1 MTGKNGSN
9 NFMNNNCNKILIADS
24 SLEIS
29 EIKKYFENESVIIIA
44 ADYNTHKKF
53 SKLNIKF
60 LDLDDFVNKNNRS
73 ELYEFT
79 NRLLKWHQEI
89 PNQNEFKIDDVNILD
104 FLSPLEL
111 HEFILSKMIKFFS
124 IKNTIETFHPKQ
136 IIISDDMSY
145 FVQELFSKDF
155 TEIIPSSNKIEQK
168 GIINDQIE
176 IRFNISSKPITFYIS
191 KKLFSKLKKISDKI
205 FSSLYDLKL
214 KNYKK
219 EIILLLEF
227 NPSLYADLIS
237 NISNSNKT
245 VVLFNQ
251 RRPIL
256 LDNTSRNILKE
267 INAKVIN
274 SDDFLDSKY
283 KKEILTKQVLLIEA
297 FDKLWNDRKLSEIFS
312 WNNTSFWSVI
322 KPTLKN
328 IYNNRLDDYLKLH
341 FISKNIL
348 ESLNIK
354 SILCL
359 NESGQTENIFL
370 QNNQNKIKS
379 FLLQHSFLRY
389 QKSIYETQWIYEDQR
404 IHGFKSDNFLLWG
417 DADYD
422 FFTKFSNIDTQ
433 KLIKTGSPRHD
444 VIKSN
449 LTSSPTKKITV
460 LITLTPISVRSGN
473 QTVALIEKYD
483 LFLKRIINSLKTK
496 HDVEII
502 IKLHP
507 GENLH
512 NNILLNSLEQFDNI
526 TVFQT
531 KNPYKLIEKSNFLI
545 TITPEL
551 YDSSTIMLDALS
563 LETPVIQFILDSSNS
578 LSNTID
584 EPISTF
590 FENDNAEEIL
600 QKYMDNDYCQS
611 LIKKIPQKLEKLLSN
626 QGNSC
631 QNIAKIL
638 SQ

>member
-53 SKLNIKF
+53 SELNIKF
-60 LDLDDFVNKNNRS
+60 LDLDDFINKNNRS
-73 ELYEFT
+73 ELYELT
-79 NRLLKWHQEI
+79 NRLLKWHQEV

-124 IKNTIETFHPKQ
+124 IKNVIETFHPKQ
-136 IIISDDMSY
+136 IIISDNMSY
-145 FVQELFSKDF
+145 FIQELFSKDS
-155 TEIIPSSNKIEQK
+155 TEIIPSSKKIEQK

-205 FSSLYDLKL
+205 FSSLYNLKL

-227 NPSLYADLIS
+227 NPSLYLDLIS

-256 LDNTSRNILKE
+256 LDNISRNILKE
-267 INAKVIN
+267 INAKVID
-274 SDDFLDSKY
+274 SDDFLDSKS
-283 KKEILTKQVLLIEA
+283 KKEILTKQTLLIES
-297 FDKLWNDRKLSEIFS
+297 FNKLWNDRKLSEIFS
-312 WNNTSFWSVI
+312 WNDTSFWSVI

-348 ESLNIK
+348 QSLNIK

-370 QNNQNKIKS
+370 QNNQNRIKS

-422 FFTKFSNIDTQ
+422 FFTKFSNIDKQ

-449 LTSSPTKKITV
+449 TIHTPKKNITV

-496 HDVEII
+496 CDAEII

-531 KNPYKLIEKSNFLI
+531 KNPYKLIEKSDFLI
-545 TITPEL
+545 TITPEI

-578 LSNTID
+578 LSNTVD

-590 FENDNAEEIL
+590 FEND
-600 QKYMDNDYCQS
+600 DD
-611 LIKKIPQKLEKLLSN
+611 
-626 QGNSC
+626 
-631 QNIAKIL
+631 
-638 SQ
+638 